1 MIRSGRANGW
11 LTQPIGALPTW
22 ATFHGVSFNGIKIGP
37 LPGFEERGSTII
49 ADRELE
55 GGKVEPLL
63 VVPKELIISQQNIEL
78 LAKSDRHLREVLE
91 ATGDFGRTTR
101 GAVLIFLLMQA
112 TICCPDIK
120 DVGVLNP
127 LTEYV
132 KYLPDELLPTF
143 WSEEE
148 QGLLTG
154 TTLQPAVRAK
164 LNSLLREFELVR
176 SATQEIG
183 WCAKYWW
190 DEDNGLVTFDDW
202 MCVDAMY
209 RSRALEFP
217 GVGDCMCPCVD
228 MANHASGDATA
239 AVYETDEDGD
249 GLLLLREGKT
259 IGKEGEISITYGDDK
274 GACENIFSYGFLE
287 DSVESAKVMFLDVE
301 IPDDDPLRPAKMF
314 VSTAAPGF
322 RLFDK
327 AGGIDWESDF
337 IWLVIVNEEDGLDF
351 RIRQTI
357 DGKREIQ
364 SLWRDNELDD
374 TSKLHQYLREDPMW
388 DVYQLRATV
397 LLHSRV
403 DAQINTLKEYGDPMR
418 DASVREGPW
427 RLAERLRALEL
438 QMLERATESFES
450 QKASLLESAFVQQ
463 YLGLGND
470 GDSDEEVDFT

>member
-1 MIRSGRANGW
+1 MIRTGRSEGW
-11 LTQPIGALPTW
+11 LRQPIETLPTW
-22 ATFHGVSFNGIKIGP
+22 ASFHGVSFNGIKIGP
-37 LPGFEERGSTII
+37 LPGFEDRGSTVI

-63 VVPKELIISQQNIEL
+63 VVPKELIISRQNIEL
-78 LAKSDRHLREVLE
+78 LAKSDRHLREVLD
-91 ATGDFGRTTR
+91 AAGDFGRTTR

-112 TICCPDIK
+112 TICCPSIK
-120 DVGVLNP
+120 DVGLLNP
-127 LTEYV
+127 LTEYT

-143 WSEEE
+143 WSEDE
-148 QGLLTG
+148 QELLTG

-176 SATQEIG
+176 TATEGID

-239 AVYETDEDGD
+239 ALYETDQDGD
-249 GLLLLREGKT
+249 GLLLLREGKK
-259 IGKEGEISITYGDDK
+259 ISREGEISITYGDDK

-287 DSVESAKVMFLDVE
+287 DSMTSARVMFLDLD

-322 RLFDK
+322 RLFEDTD
-327 AGGIDWESDF
+327 GIDWESDF

-351 RIRQTI
+351 KVRQTV

-364 SLWRDNELDD
+364 ALWRDVELDD
-374 TSKLHQYLREDPMW
+374 TSKLREQLKEDPLW

-397 LLHSRV
+397 LLQGRAES
-403 DAQINTLKEYGDPMR
+403 QIETLKNVGNPQ
-418 DASVREGPW
+418 RETSIREAPW
-427 RLAERLRALEL
+427 RLAERLRTLEL
-438 QMLERATESFES
+438 DLLERAIEVFET
-450 QKASLLESAFVQQ
+450 QKSRLLESAVVQQ
-463 YLGLGND
+463 YLGLD
-470 GDSDEEVDFT
+470 GDGEGDEEIDFT